1 MKTKMTKLLRI
12 ILTVTM
18 ILVLLTVAGCSS
30 GNSSTENR
38 GESSNGS
45 GSQTSSIDNNSN
57 DTGSVENVDYH
68 EITIGSDQAAQN
80 ISPFTHFS
88 NRQPA
93 QAHLYEMLFTKDTN
107 GELVPILAKS
117 WTTEDNLNFDIE
129 LFDYIYDSAGNN
141 IKAED
146 AVFSFKRCK
155 AEAGNT
161 WIDSVQVTGE
171 YTFRLTC
178 INTGV
183 NTFYTAV
190 TRTPIVSKSAYEAS
204 GDGMST
210 STTNTSPYIVTEF
223 IPNVSITLEKR
234 SDYWQI
240 NEEYLS
246 PFAKNSNVDKVTYIK
261 IAEAAQQTIALET
274 GTIDAFELISNTEVP
289 NFQEGGRNVDNL
301 TAYGR
306 PRSSFYAWY
315 YSMDDSSPVAND
327 LNLRL
332 AIAYAIDRQALADGA
347 LGRQALACNFFGSPE
362 GMSDLNPTTTD
373 GFSYN
378 PELAKEYLAKSG
390 YNGQKL
396 RILVENQDNQNKLGA
411 VIQGELLAI
420 GIDSEILSYDNAMF
434 QSCFYEPT
442 TFDMSIVNMGTSDI
456 VLVWNFFSRLSGGDT
471 GIHGLAD
478 PELDALLEVVNTI
491 DGHTVENATK
501 VSDYINK
508 NCYGLGLVTPV
519 MYYIANDN
527 TGIKDFP
534 VYGFMG
540 LRSASVVTY

>member
-1 MKTKMTKLLRI
+1 MKAKTTKLISIML
-12 ILTVTM
+12 VMTM
-18 ILVLLTVAGCSS
+18 ISVAVSGCAGGSS
-30 GNSSTENR
+30 SAENQTEA
-38 GESSNGS
+38 SKD
-45 GSQTSSIDNNSN
+45 SQTGTDHSNSN
-57 DTGSVENVDYH
+57 DTGSAEKTGSR
-68 EITIGSDQAAQN
+68 EITIGSDQAVQN
-80 ISPFTHFS
+80 TSPFTHFS

-93 QAHLYEMLFTKDTN
+93 QTQLYEMLFTKDID
-107 GELVPILAKS
+107 GALVPILAKS

-146 AVFSFKRCK
+146 AVFSFNRCK

-161 WIDSVQVTGE
+161 WIDSAKVTGE

-178 INTGV
+178 VNTGV

-190 TRTPIVSKSAYEAS
+190 SRTPIVSKAAFEAS
-204 GDGMST
+204 DDGMST
-210 STTNTSPYIVTEF
+210 STINTSPYIVTEF

-234 SDYWQI
+234 ADYWQT

-246 PFAKNSNVDKVTYIK
+246 PFAKNANIDKITYIK

-289 NFQEGGRNVDNL
+289 NFQEGGRDAENFK
-301 TAYGR
+301 AHGQ

-315 YSMDDSSPVAND
+315 YSMDESSPVAKD
-327 LNLRL
+327 HNLRL
-332 AIAYAIDRQALADGA
+332 AIAYAIDRQALAEGA
-347 LGRQALACNFFGSPE
+347 LGGQALACNFFGSPN
-362 GMSDLNPTTTD
+362 GMCDLNPTTTD

-378 PELAKEYLAKSG
+378 PDLAKEYLAKSG
-390 YNGQKL
+390 YSGQKL
-396 RILVENQDNQNKLGA
+396 RLLVENQDNQNKLGA

-434 QSCFYEPT
+434 QSCFYDPT
-442 TFDMSIVNMGTSDI
+442 TFDMSIVNMGTNDI
-456 VLVWNFFSRLSGGDT
+456 VLVWNFFSYLSGGET

-478 PELDALLEVVNTI
+478 PELDTLLEVVNTI

-501 VSDYINK
+501 ASDYINE
-508 NCYGLGLVTPV
+508 NCYGIGLVTPV
-519 MYYIANDN
+519 MYYVVNNN

-540 LRSASVVTY
+540 LRSGSVVAY